1 MKILFLTIDLPEIA
15 KGQGGLY
22 ADIVVELAKKGHEIT
37 AIAPCLQ
44 GQQSGLYDE
53 GPLRVLRVE
62 SSAFRGNVPAFKK
75 FYGVLMLTP
84 HYKKAFKKYLWNESF
99 DWIVMPTP
107 PASLIDVVTYIKD
120 RTNAKF
126 YLLLR
131 DIHPEC
137 RERRPQPE
145 IEKRNDI
152 YKECLEIPYKH
163 DYILKPYLRN
173 KAQKG
178 YKTADL
184 IGCMSPRNVDFV
196 KKLCPAVNDSQL
208 VVLPNWYKEPES
220 NSPVKSEGDV
230 RSKYGLEC
238 KYVAIFGGT
247 ITAAQAV
254 WNIATLAKHY
264 LFNKN
269 IVFLIVGR
277 GNHKQVLERM
287 AKEDNLE
294 NIKII
299 DFMPREDYEQILKS
313 ADVGLISLDEKYIV
327 PTCPSKVIGYMALAK
342 PVIAMINEGND
353 YGDFYI
359 TKSGCGLYSTNQ
371 DHLKMFDNFNR
382 LYENEKLRKEMGMN
396 GYNYYRQNL
405 TVEAI
410 CETLNNQLING

>member
-22 ADIVVELAKKGHEIT
+22 ADIVVELAKMGHEIT

-44 GQQSGLYDE
+44 GQQQGLYDE

-62 SSAFRGNVPAFKK
+62 SSAFRGNVPTYKK

-84 HYKKAFKKYLWNESF
+84 YYKKAYKKYLLNESF

-107 PASLIDVVTYIKD
+107 PASLIDVVTYIME

-145 IEKRNDI
+145 IAKRTDI

-163 DYILKPYLRN
+163 DYILKPYLRI

-184 IGCMSPRNVDFV
+184 IGCMSPGNIDYV
-196 KKLCPAVNDSQL
+196 KKICPAVNDSQL
-208 VVLPNWYKEPES
+208 AVLPNWYKEPDEDL
-220 NSPVKSEGDV
+220 PVENECNV
-230 RSKYGLEC
+230 RGKYGLEG

-264 LFNKN
+264 IFNEN

-277 GNHKQVLERM
+277 GSHKQVLEGL
-287 AKEDNLE
+287 AKRDGLK
-294 NIKII
+294 NIKFI

-353 YGDFYI
+353 YGDYYI
-359 TKSGCGLYSTNQ
+359 TRSGCGLYSTNL
-371 DHLKMFDNFNR
+371 DHQKMFDNFNR
-382 LYENEKLRKEMGMN
+382 LYENETLRKEMGIN
-396 GYNYYRQNL
+396 GYNFFRRNL

-410 CETLNNQLING
+410 CETLINQLENG